1 MPEYLSPGVYAEEI
15 ASRAHSI
22 EAASTDLALFAGVL
36 PGDPDPEPRVVT
48 SWQEFVDAWDS
59 SSHLDLAGVAS
70 PNYLAYAAHAY
81 FQNGGRRLC
90 VVPVGSTSGGPQ
102 AGDYAAAL
110 AASLVASRQASADI
124 SLVHAPGAST
134 WAQREAIEDV
144 LVAHV
149 EDEPG
154 RFLILDPPAAQD
166 LAQVRAQR
174 ARLDTSHAALYYPW
188 VIASDALAAAGAA
201 SVTLPPGGF
210 MCGIHVRTIT
220 EQGIHKPPANSVIL
234 GALDFETRLNELQQD
249 VLNPEGI
256 NCLRAFEGRGLRVWG
271 ARTMGSDPEWKYINV
286 RRYFDYLQRSLD
298 RGTRWAAFERN
309 DETLWS
315 NLRSAIEA
323 FLFDEWRNGALQGS
337 KPEQAWFARCD
348 RSTMTQ
354 DDIDQG
360 RLVCLVGV
368 APLVPAEFVVL
379 RITQSTAGTA
389 G

>member
-1 MPEYLSPGVYAEEI
+1 P
-15 ASRAHSI
+15 SRI
-22 EAASTDLALFAGVL
+22 
-36 PGDPDPEPRVVT
+36 
-48 SWQEFVDAWDS
+48 
-59 SSHLDLAGVAS
+59 DLAGASS

-81 FQNGGRRLC
+81 FQNGGSRLC
-90 VVPVGSTSGGPQ
+90 VAPVGATGGEPQ

-110 AASLVASRQASADI
+110 AASLAFADI

-188 VIASDALAAAGAA
+188 VVANDVLAAAEAA
-201 SVTLPPGGF
+201 SITLPPGGF
-210 MCGIHVRTIT
+210 ICGIHVRTII
-220 EQGIHKPPANSVIL
+220 EQGIHKPPANSVIR
-234 GALDFETRLNELQQD
+234 GALDFETRLSQAKQE

-256 NCLRAFEGRGLRVWG
+256 NCLRAFEERGLRVWG
-271 ARTMGSDPEWKYINV
+271 ARTLGSDPEWKYINI
-286 RRYFDYLQRSLD
+286 RRYFDYLQRSLE
-298 RGTRWAAFERN
+298 RGTRWAALERN

-315 NLRSAIEA
+315 KLRPVIEA
-323 FLFDEWRNGALQGS
+323 FLRNEWENGALQGS
-337 KPEQAWFARCD
+337 KREQAWFVKCD
-348 RSTMTQ
+348 RSTMNQ

-368 APLVPAEFVVL
+368 ALLMPAEFVIFRL
-379 RITQSTAGTA
+379 SQPTADTA
-389 G
+389 Q

>member
-1 MPEYLSPGVYAEEI
+1 MPEYLSPGVYVEEI
-15 ASRAHSI
+15 ACRARSI
-22 EAASTDLALFAGVL
+22 EAASTDLTLFVGVL
-36 PGDPDPEPRVVT
+36 PGDPAPEPRVVAG
-48 SWQEFVDAWDS
+48 WQEFVDAWGN
-59 SSHLDLAGVAS
+59 SSHIDLAGVAS

-81 FQNGGRRLC
+81 FQNGGGRLC
-90 VVPVGSTSGGPQ
+90 VVPVVGTGGEPQ
-102 AGDYAAAL
+102 PSDYAAAL
-110 AASLVASRQASADI
+110 ASSLALAEI

-144 LVAHV
+144 LIAHV

-166 LAQVRAQR
+166 LARVRAQR

-188 VIASDALAAAGAA
+188 VVASDALAADGTA

-210 MCGIHVRTIT
+210 ICGIHVRATI
-220 EQGIHKPPANSVIL
+220 EQGIHKPPTNSVIR
-234 GALDFETRLNELQQD
+234 GALDFETRLNKSQQE
-249 VLNPEGI
+249 VLNPEGV

-298 RGTRWAAFERN
+298 RGTRWAVFERN
-309 DETLWS
+309 GEILWK
-315 NLRSAIEA
+315 NLRSVIED
-323 FLFDEWRNGALQGS
+323 FLLNEWRNGALQGS
-337 KPEQAWFARCD
+337 KPEQAWFVRCD

-360 RLVCLVGV
+360 RLICLVGV
-368 APLVPAEFVVL
+368 APLMPAEFVIF
-379 RITQSTAGTA
+379 RISQPTADTTG
-389 G
+389 

>member
-1 MPEYLSPGVYAEEI
+1 MPEYPSPGVYAEEI
-15 ASRAHSI
+15 TCRLRSI
-22 EAASTDLALFAGVL
+22 EAASTDLTLFVGVL
-36 PGDPDPEPRVVT
+36 PGDPGPEPRVVT
-48 SWQEFVDAWDS
+48 SWHEFVDAWGGS
-59 SSHLDLAGVAS
+59 PRIDLAGVES
-70 PNYLAYAAHAY
+70 PDYLAYAAHAY
-81 FQNGGRRLC
+81 FQNGGGKLC
-90 VVPVGSTSGGPQ
+90 VAAVDGTRGEPQ

-110 AASLVASRQASADI
+110 ASSLALTDI

-149 EDEPG
+149 ENTPG
-154 RFLILDPPAAQD
+154 RFLILDPRAARN

-188 VIASDALAAAGAA
+188 IIANDALATAGAA
-201 SVTLPPGGF
+201 SITLPPGGF
-210 MCGIHVRTIT
+210 MCGIHVRTAL
-220 EQGIHKPPANSVIL
+220 EQGIHKPPANTEVR
-234 GALDFETRLNELQQD
+234 GALGFETLLNKSQQE

-298 RGTRWAAFERN
+298 RGTRWAVFEPN
-309 DETLWS
+309 GETLWK
-315 NLRSAIEA
+315 NLRSAVED
-323 FLFDEWRNGALQGS
+323 FLHDEWSNGALQGD
-337 KPEQAWFARCD
+337 KPELAWFVKCD
-348 RSTMTQ
+348 RSTMTP

-368 APLVPAEFVVL
+368 APLVPAEFVVF
-379 RITQSTAGTA
+379 RISQSTANTA